1 MQTIQ
6 SFKFKSPKLIYS
18 PVWFVCW
25 ADSALW
31 LPVNQALCKRS
42 IHDPWFWV
50 SECERNSNLQIS
62 ISTQQLRSS
71 CSSGQQA
78 DEPQPWP
85 SLHKG
90 LNGSVAHHLSS
101 PTHPETRAAEGSLGA
116 PAAAATKRSLS
127 ITSLS
132 LEMSRCLSD
141 CSLESTKMKLEVGI
155 SNFWSPCAVSDVSRG
170 WQFNRGVRSVMFVP
184 ETSKLSS
191 MGMAQIS
198 SRPPSSRSVQAR
210 ESFFK
215 PRSMLK
221 EACSD
226 ASPYRRKPS
235 ISSVWRPCL
244 QSLLD
249 VRLWRTSEI
258 VRSLCICDAFSSWS
272 LWGQSESL
280 KASAESCEDRM

>member
-90 LNGSVAHHLSS
+90 LNGSVAHTS
-101 PTHPETRAAEGSLGA
+101 PARHIQRHELRKDPWALQQLLHQTVSIHYQPVIGDVQVPQRLQLG
-116 PAAAATKRSLS
+116 
-127 ITSLS
+127 
-132 LEMSRCLSD
+132 EH
-141 CSLESTKMKLEVGI
+141 
-155 SNFWSPCAVSDVSRG
+155 
-170 WQFNRGVRSVMFVP
+170 
-184 ETSKLSS
+184 
-191 MGMAQIS
+191 
-198 SRPPSSRSVQAR
+198 
-210 ESFFK
+210 
-215 PRSMLK
+215 
-221 EACSD
+221 
-226 ASPYRRKPS
+226 
-235 ISSVWRPCL
+235 
-244 QSLLD
+244 
-249 VRLWRTSEI
+249 
-258 VRSLCICDAFSSWS
+258 
-272 LWGQSESL
+272 
-280 KASAESCEDRM
+280 